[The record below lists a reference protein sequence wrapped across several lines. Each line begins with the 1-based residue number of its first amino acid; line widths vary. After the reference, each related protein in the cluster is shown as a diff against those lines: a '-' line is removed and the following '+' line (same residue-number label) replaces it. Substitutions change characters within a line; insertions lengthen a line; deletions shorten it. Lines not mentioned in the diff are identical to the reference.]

1 MRDALHDEMSDESI
15 QLGMKTIEVWPK
27 DREPEICGDP
37 TIHKIAFTDTQEYHP
52 RLIAKILELEEHHR
66 LRKRHFRG
74 ACGTKI
80 HHLEKWVSTEAEL
93 ITARA
98 MLLFRKVLHC
108 EQAVVDLSWAN
119 VYRAGDYCLP
129 HSHLR
134 STASVVYCLDP
145 GDEDPDDTQAG
156 RFCFVDPRLRD
167 CCQHQEGCV
176 TTPFFPGMAAGTMLI
191 FPSQLV
197 HSVNP
202 YGGNQPRITLSW
214 NINKNMLPESP
225 LPANTGNGAPQES

>member
-1 MRDALHDEMSDESI
+1 MSGETI
-15 QLGMKTIEVWPK
+15 HLGMKVIKVWPQ
-27 DREPEICGDP
+27 DCESEVCGDP
-37 TIHKIAFTDTQEYHP
+37 AIHKITFTDTQEYHP
-52 RLIAKILELEEHHR
+52 RLIAKILELEENHR
-66 LRKRHFRG
+66 LRKRYFRG

-98 MLLFRKVLHC
+98 KALFRKALEC
-108 EQAVVDLSWAN
+108 EQSVIDLSWAN
-119 VYRAGDYCLP
+119 VYRMGDYCLP

-145 GDEDPDDTQAG
+145 GDEDLEDSQSG
-156 RFCFVDPRLRD
+156 RFCFVDPRLRN
-167 CCQHQEGCV
+167 CCQHQEGCM

-202 YGGNQPRITLSW
+202 YAGKRPRITLSW
-214 NINKNMLPESP
+214 NINKNALPGSP
-225 LPANTGNGAPQES
+225 LPAGAGSDP